1 MWSDKMLKKAQN
13 LYSLPWSKPGE
24 TIEAIYMVQKIKRK
38 FIIQDLVEDRRP
50 VLYAENFSS
59 EAGVPVLANSLDA
72 LLSPYC
78 TG

>member
-24 TIEAIYMVQKIKRK
+24 TIEGIYMVQKIKRK

-59 EAGVPVLANSLDA
+59 VLANSLDA